1 MKAAITGA
9 RGFVGRHLAAHLQ
22 SEGDEVAALDVEGLE
37 PVDITDLPAL
47 TARVVGARPH
57 VLYHLAARS
66 HVGESWTDEE
76 GVRRVN
82 VDGTANVLE
91 ACAAAGVARVV
102 FVGSAEEYG
111 RIDDPD
117 VPVREIAPL
126 RPVSPYARSKV
137 DAETLALRAARDGAV
152 GAVCV
157 RAFNHTGP
165 GQSAS
170 FLVPGLAARIAAAER
185 DARDDIAVGNLTP
198 VRDYTDVRD
207 IVRAYRLL
215 ATLGDS
221 GQVYNVCSGRGVSV
235 ADIANGLL
243 VRATRPMQLT
253 VDPALVRESDVPVLI
268 GDATRLHDAT
278 GWTPEI
284 PLDQTLADVLDA
296 ARAATR

>member
-1 MKAAITGA
+1 
-9 RGFVGRHLAAHLQ
+9 
-22 SEGDEVAALDVEGLE
+22 VEGLE

-47 TARVVGARPH
+47 TARVVAARPN

-117 VPVREIAPL
+117 VPVRETAPL

-152 GAVCV
+152 GVVCV

-165 GQSAS
+165 GQPAS

-198 VRDYTDVRD
+198 IRDYTDVRD

-215 ATLGDS
+215 ATRGEP

-235 ADIANGLL
+235 ADIAHGLL
-243 VRATRPMQLT
+243 ARAERPMELK
-253 VDPALVRESDVPVLI
+253 VDPALVRESDVPVLV

-284 PLDQTLADVLDA
+284 PLDQTLAEVLDA